1 LNNKPVENRDSYV
14 AGSVRV
20 ESNGF
25 VMSLNPLELQ
35 RNGADHDGDAM
46 AVFPLYTKEATE
58 EAKLIMH
65 PKYSKSVWYDTV
77 SNRNALYGFFTSDA
91 MVSIYNATLE

>member
-1 LNNKPVENRDSYV
+1 
-14 AGSVRV
+14 
-20 ESNGF
+20 
-25 VMSLNPLELQ
+25 
-35 RNGADHDGDAM
+35 M